1 MDGIQGQLKNSLQ
14 FKLSAWLAVVIV
26 GVALAAGVFSF
37 GTAFQEAN
45 ELQDDQ
51 LRQIAA
57 LVHKQHLPTTQPA
70 DTTETT
76 DLDSESLVVLQ
87 VLVDSGA
94 QAPTDSGKYIPFP
107 TSLNDGIQS
116 VTVNEQSWRVV
127 VKTLDDGARI
137 VIGQQTSVR
146 DEIAR
151 DSALRTLLPFVILIP
166 ILLLLVGELIRQMLK
181 PVKDLAHEVDSRS
194 QEDLRELSEIH
205 IPNEIKPFVTAI
217 NSLLR
222 RVEQSMSN
230 QRRFL
235 ADAAHELKTP
245 MTALALQAERL
256 EASDMSEQA
265 HERLIALKGGLGRS
279 RQLLDQ
285 LLSLA
290 RAQGATKDPLRDV
303 SVRTIYR
310 RVMEDLMPLAQA
322 KNIDLGMIGERDY
335 AVLATEVDLRI
346 LIKNLVDNAIR
357 YTPAGGKIDLTL
369 RNTAGRT
376 ILQVEDTGPGIPEE
390 ERTRVF
396 DPFYRVLGNDEV
408 GSGLGLSIVQT
419 IALRLGAIIE
429 VAYSDSA
436 KNIGLRVTISF
447 PALPSALS
455 ASDP

>member
-57 LVHKQHLPTTQPA
+57 LVHKQHLPTTQPS

-76 DLDSESLVVLQ
+76 DWDSESLVVLQ
-87 VLVDSGA
+87 VLVDSGGT
-94 QAPTDSGKYIPFP
+94 APTASVKNISFP
-107 TSLNDGIQS
+107 TSMNDGIQS
-116 VTVNEQSWRVV
+116 VTVNDQSWRVV

-181 PVKDLAHEVDSRS
+181 PVKDLAHEVNRRS
-194 QEDLRELSEIH
+194 QEDLRELNEIH

-265 HERLIALKGGLGRS
+265 RERLIALKGGLGRS

-290 RAQGATKDPLRDV
+290 RVQGATKEPLREV

-310 RVMEDLMPLAQA
+310 RVMEDLMPLAQV
-322 KNIDLGMIGERDY
+322 KNIDLGMIGEKDY
-335 AVLATEVDLRI
+335 AVIATEVDLRI

-369 RNTAGRT
+369 RHTAGRT

-390 ERTRVF
+390 ERSRVF

-429 VAYSDSA
+429 VAYADSA
-436 KNIGLRVTISF
+436 KNVGLRVAISF
-447 PALPSALS
+447 PALQSAIS

>member
-265 HERLIALKGGLGRS
+265 RERLIALKGGLGRS